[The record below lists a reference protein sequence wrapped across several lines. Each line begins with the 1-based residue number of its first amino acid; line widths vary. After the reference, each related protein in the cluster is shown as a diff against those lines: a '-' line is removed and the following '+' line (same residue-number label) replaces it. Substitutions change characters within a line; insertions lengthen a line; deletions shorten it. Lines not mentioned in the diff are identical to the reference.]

1 MNSAKISGIKAA
13 NSGYSVYHSTGDS
26 EIDLSNEETAA
37 EVYATATS
45 TVK

>member
-1 MNSAKISGIKAA
+1 MHSPKISGIYV
-13 NSGYSVYHSTGDS
+13 GYSVYHSTGDS

-45 TVK
+45 IVK